1 MKNFVIIF
9 LFISVVFFSCEKENV
24 VAPNAEFDIQLLD
37 KITSEYVN
45 LERPYQLKVNVEYRV
60 LSQNDSQYNSFYMGD
75 SIKSGKIYIK
85 HIYSSQ
91 PKSDHRGTGLEYD
104 PNINKGFLLIKY
116 TTPGVYPA
124 AFVAVSVGNDAND
137 IAISVNDK
145 NPITVIP

>member
-1 MKNFVIIF
+1 
-9 LFISVVFFSCEKENV
+9 VVFFSCGKEKV
-24 VAPNAEFDIQLLD
+24 VAPVAEFDIQILD
-37 KITSEYVN
+37 KIKSEYVN
-45 LERPYQLKVNVEYRV
+45 LERPYQLKVNVEYRL
-60 LSQNDSQYNSFYMGD
+60 LSQNSSEYNSFYMGD

-85 HIYSSQ
+85 HIYSSK

-104 PNINKGFLLIKY
+104 TNLNKGFLLITY
-116 TTPGVYPA
+116 TKVGTYPA